1 MSRNSAREH
10 IAHLAARLM
19 AEDGI
24 EDHALAKRK
33 AARQAG
39 IADLRQLPDNDE
51 IDSALRSYRALYQKQ
66 HPAQLREL
74 RALAVDLMTEFSRFN
89 PHLTGSVLNGTAG
102 RFADIQLQLFAES
115 AKDVEFELF
124 NRAIRHETG
133 AMRFYAGDMPVE
145 AVVFSFER
153 DAVTVRLIVLAPDA
167 LRARIKSGP
176 AGKPVERADQAAVE
190 QLLAEQEIQES
201 PDAAADF
208 PEVS

>member
-1 MSRNSAREH
+1 MSRHSARNPTREY

-39 IADLRQLPDNDE
+39 AADLRQLPDNDE
-51 IDSALRSYRALYQKQ
+51 IDAALRTYRGLYQKQ

-74 RALAVDLMTEFSRFN
+74 RSLAVDIMSEFSQFN

-102 RFADIQLQLFAES
+102 QFADIQLQLFAES
-115 AKDVEFELF
+115 VKDVEFELF
-124 NRAIRHETG
+124 NRHIRHETG
-133 AMRFYAGDMPVE
+133 AMRYYAGDLPLD
-145 AVVFSFER
+145 AVVFAFER
-153 DAVTVRLIVLAPDA
+153 DAVTIRLIVLAPGDQ
-167 LRARIKSGP
+167 RARLRTGP

-190 QLLAEQEIQES
+190 QLLAEEE
-201 PDAAADF
+201 P
-208 PEVS
+208 

>member
-1 MSRNSAREH
+1 MSRHSARNPTREY

-39 IADLRQLPDNDE
+39 AADMRQLPDNDE
-51 IDSALRSYRALYQKQ
+51 INAALRTYRGLYQQQ
-66 HPAQLREL
+66 HPTELREL
-74 RALAVDLMTEFSRFN
+74 RALAVDVMTEFSRFK

-115 AKDVEFELF
+115 VKDVEFELF
-124 NRAIRHETG
+124 NRNIRHETG
-133 AMRFYAGDMPVE
+133 AMRFYAGDRPLD

-153 DAVTVRLIVLAPDA
+153 DAVTIRLIVLAAGD
-167 LRARIKSGP
+167 LRARIKTGP

-190 QLLAEQEIQES
+190 LLLAEEEL
-201 PDAAADF
+201 
-208 PEVS
+208 